1 MKIAFATKDMEHVNE
16 HFGWAEIFAVYEIDT
31 EQFRLVETLKF
42 GKDLGDHEDKIQPKI
57 SSLLDCAIVYSANI
71 GPVAAARLVK
81 NKIHPVKS
89 KGPESIMD
97 ILQRLQK
104 VLQGT
109 PPPWLRKAMNKH

>member
-42 GKDLGDHEDKIQPKI
+42 GEDLGDHEDKIQPKI

-104 VLQGT
+104 VLQGA
-109 PPPWLRKAMNKH
+109 PPPWLRKAMNKR